1 MSEELGGQGNAL
13 NWILGCLEGHGG
25 NREVLVYL
33 PDGRMVRTD
42 RSHRVEM
49 SHELRNKLAARLGEM
64 NIK

>member
-1 MSEELGGQGNAL
+1 M
-13 NWILGCLEGHGG
+13 
-25 NREVLVYL
+25 YL

-42 RSHRVEM
+42 RRHRVEM